1 MERIDKVL
9 VLVALV
15 ALAVVVVSAG
25 VLASSHMARPHM
37 DSYVE
42 ISTVARNFA
51 ATHTYVENVYDCD
64 EASIDL
70 ANEYRAL
77 GYNATLMIGN
87 PLREVRSLLDINHA
101 WVLIEV
107 HDQWIAVESTKGEIN
122 VTSPLYYNGWPVMVD
137 DYEAWYEEHLRHYN
151 PVPMQSYPVPFEE
164 MP

>member
-1 MERIDKVL
+1 MDNLDRVL
-9 VLVALV
+9 ILLTLVSLTI
-15 ALAVVVVSAG
+15 
-25 VLASSHMARPHM
+25 VLASALVLLSPHEE
-37 DSYVE
+37 SYVE
-42 ISTVARNFA
+42 VSTVARNFA

-87 PLREVRSLLDINHA
+87 PLKPVDSLLDVNHA
-101 WVLIEV
+101 WVLVEV
-107 HDQWIAVESTKGEIN
+107 HVRWLAVESTKGELN
-122 VTSPLYYNGWPVMVD
+122 VTSSLYYTGWQVMVD

-151 PVPMQSYPVPFEE
+151 PVPEQSYPVPFEE

>member
-9 VLVALV
+9 VLIGLV
-15 ALAVVVVSAG
+15 ALTVVAISAG
-25 VLASSHMARPHM
+25 TLASSHMVQPHT
-37 DSYVE
+37 DSYVV

-87 PLREVRSLLDINHA
+87 PLKPVASLLDINHA

-107 HDQWIAVESTKGEIN
+107 HGQWLAVESTKGELN